1 MKRRILTFAVMLVTA
16 LTFGGCT
23 SKTEPTTT
31 VGTEAR
37 GQAELAPD
45 SILLF
50 GNREDAAKLV
60 ADMQAGNI
68 PTKCE
73 ALYDVEGSL
82 PPVEVTDE
90 NAIRELYD
98 SLAQVCVGDKS
109 NTYVTD
115 SYHYVV
121 FELQDGTRVPFN
133 FLGEGLTE
141 VGKEVYDV
149 KGGGSLWAHIR
160 NLQAEITGDNHVYL
174 VNLQDEAGV
183 VLECPTNCAERSEV
197 WVLCSTEKE
206 GTVHV
211 YANSEEVTRKYEI
224 SAANAN
230 TGETTPLNQTRFVF
244 TMPASDVEVL
254 VTLEP

>member
-1 MKRRILTFAVMLVTA
+1 MKRRMLTFAVMLATA
-16 LTFGGCT
+16 LTFGGCA
-23 SKTEPTTT
+23 SKNQPTTT
-31 VGTEAR
+31 VEPDAT
-37 GQAELAPD
+37 GQVELAPD

-90 NAIRELYD
+90 NAIRELYNC
-98 SLAQVCVGDKS
+98 LAQVRIGDKS
-109 NTYVTD
+109 NTFVTD

-121 FELQDGTRVPFN
+121 FELQDGTKVPFS
-133 FLGEGLTE
+133 FLGENLTE
-141 VGKEVYDV
+141 VGEAVYDI
-149 KGGGSLWAHIR
+149 KDGGSLWANIR
-160 NLQAEITGDNHVYL
+160 NLQSEITGDKQVHL
-174 VNLQDEAGV
+174 VNLQDEAGI
-183 VLECPTNCAERSEV
+183 VLECPTNCAEGSEV

-206 GTVHV
+206 GTIHV

-224 SAANAN
+224 SSTNEG
-230 TGETTPLNQTRFVF
+230 TGETTPLNKMRYVF
-244 TMPASDVEVL
+244 TMPSTDVEVL
-254 VTLEP
+254 VTLES

>member
-1 MKRRILTFAVMLVTA
+1 MKRRILTFAVMLVIA

-23 SKTEPTTT
+23 SKTEPATT
-31 VGTEAR
+31 VGTEAT
-37 GQAELAPD
+37 GQVELAPD

-73 ALYDVEGSL
+73 ALYDEEGSL
-82 PPVEVTDE
+82 PPVEITDE
-90 NAIRELYD
+90 NAIRELYN
-98 SLAQVCVGDKS
+98 SLAQVRVGAESD
-109 NTYVTD
+109 TFVTD
-115 SYHYVV
+115 SYHFVT
-121 FELQDGTRVPFN
+121 FELQDGTKVSFN
-133 FLGEGLTE
+133 FSGEDLLDA
-141 VGKEVYDV
+141 GKTTYEIE
-149 KGGGSLWAHIR
+149 GAGPLWAQIR

-174 VNLQDEAGV
+174 VNLQDEAGI

-197 WVLCSTEKE
+197 WVVCSTEKE
-206 GTVHV
+206 GTIHV

-224 SAANAN
+224 SSTNAN
-230 TGETTPLNQTRFVF
+230 TGETTPLNKTRYVF